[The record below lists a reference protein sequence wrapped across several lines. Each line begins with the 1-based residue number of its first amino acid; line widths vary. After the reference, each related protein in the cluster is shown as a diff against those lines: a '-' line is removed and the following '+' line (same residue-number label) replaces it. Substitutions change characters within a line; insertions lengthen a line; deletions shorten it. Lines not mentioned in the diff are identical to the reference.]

1 MKHASLN
8 QINVDWEILVKL
20 ICKMIV
26 AFRKDDI
33 INLYTTNI
41 ANLTASLAV
50 MVHFFRLNAIKCVA
64 YVNYYLMTFF

>member
-50 MVHFFRLNAIKCVA
+50 MVHFLD
-64 YVNYYLMTFF
+64 